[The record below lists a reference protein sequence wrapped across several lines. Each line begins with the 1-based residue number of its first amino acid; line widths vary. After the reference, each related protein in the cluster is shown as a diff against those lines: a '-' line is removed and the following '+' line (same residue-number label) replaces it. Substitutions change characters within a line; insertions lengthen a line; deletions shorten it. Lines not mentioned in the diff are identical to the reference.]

1 MPTVAEQLRIAREAH
16 GLTVHQVAEITK
28 IKTEHIR
35 ALESGDYQIFAAP
48 VYIRGFIRTYARV
61 LRLEPDDLASALD
74 AELSQSDTFHEA
86 GPTAPHR
93 HGLVDE
99 LMLHVSKV
107 HWRIVL
113 PLIGVTVI
121 LVAIILGYRW
131 HNERKHRD
139 PLSDLG
145 SGQYEPGDV
154 QQAETLPLPST
165 NQP

>member
-48 VYIRGFIRTYARV
+48 VYIRGFIRTYARL
-61 LRLEPDDLASALD
+61 LRLDPEDLAAALD
-74 AELSQSDTFHEA
+74 GELSQAGVFQEA
-86 GPTAPHR
+86 GLAAPQR
-93 HGLVDE
+93 HGFLDE

-107 HWRIVL
+107 NWRIVL
-113 PLIGVTVI
+113 PLIGMTVI
-121 LVAIILGYRW
+121 LVALILGYRAYTD
-131 HNERKHRD
+131 RKTRD

-145 SGQYEPGDV
+145 SGQYQPGKA
-154 QQAETLPLPST
+154 QPIETLPLPST
-165 NQP
+165 NRP

>member
-35 ALESGDYQIFAAP
+35 ALESGDYQIFAAA
-48 VYIRGFIRTYARV
+48 VYIRGFVRTYGRV
-61 LRLEPDDLASALD
+61 LRLDPDDLASVLE
-74 AELSQSDTFHEA
+74 AELSQAGTFHEP

-93 HGLVDE
+93 HGLLDE

-107 HWRIVL
+107 NWRIVL
-113 PLIGVTVI
+113 PLIGVTLI
-121 LVAIILGYRW
+121 LVAMILGYRW
-131 HNERKHRD
+131 YTERQHRD

-145 SGQYEPGDV
+145 SGQYQPGEV
-154 QQAETLPLPST
+154 QPAEILPLPST